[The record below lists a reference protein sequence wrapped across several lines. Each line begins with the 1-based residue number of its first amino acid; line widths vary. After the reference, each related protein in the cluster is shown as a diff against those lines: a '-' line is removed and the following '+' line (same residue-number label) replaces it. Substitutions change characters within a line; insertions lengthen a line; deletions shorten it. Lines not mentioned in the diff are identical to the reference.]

1 MSFFHLLFLTAVIV
15 VDVLAIVKSL
25 SDKKEQEVLW
35 NFTLGP

>member
-15 VDVLAIVKSL
+15 VDVLAIVESL
-25 SDKKEQEVLW
+25 SDKTEQEVLC